1 MEWAPI
7 FFWMGT
13 RIFRARIRS
22 VFIIVWVFY
31 DENLQEIF
39 LIVVFLI
46 SKTFPKFGFWF
57 RKNIFEGKNRTATF
71 AHRICENTEE
81 DVTFLNLNP
90 YFCGFRSGAASS
102 HPLRNL
108 SRSHFHNQCHPFILR
123 YDSHPHHPTHQRVI
137 VSRYFTK
144 FLPFFSRANCWSRIL
159 STPVVV
165 LLFILELPS
174 SFFPIKS
181 WSGIRESW
189 WSFFMFLKSHR
200 HRGTKPSCLGWKI
213 KNLKIVF
220 KKWSFSSLFEPVLR
234 I

>member
-1 MEWAPI
+1 MVSE
-7 FFWMGT
+7 
-13 RIFRARIRS
+13 
-22 VFIIVWVFY
+22 
-31 DENLQEIF
+31 
-39 LIVVFLI
+39 VFLHCVSTLRLEFVVGNFNCPFFNI
-46 SKTFPKFGFWF
+46 QDSSDLASG
-57 RKNIFEGKNRTATF
+57 RNIFEGKNRTATF

-144 FLPFFSRANCWSRIL
+144 FLPFFPSENCWGRIL

-181 WSGIRESW
+181 
-189 WSFFMFLKSHR
+189 
-200 HRGTKPSCLGWKI
+200 
-213 KNLKIVF
+213 
-220 KKWSFSSLFEPVLR
+220 
-234 I
+234 